1 MIESHVAL
9 PDLPTAPCL
18 KFLLCA
24 RAISR
29 TQRLGFVRVAFPKGI
44 PRLKALETLVLP
56 LHHRCIWSQWWELN
70 PHTLTYEVSTLPLGD
85 TATIGG

>member
-1 MIESHVAL
+1 MHMIESHAAL

-18 KFLLCA
+18 KFLLCTNA
-24 RAISR
+24 TSR
-29 TQRLGFVRVAFPKGI
+29 TQRLGFE

-56 LHHRCIWSQWWELN
+56 LHHPCIWSQWRELN
-70 PHTLTYEVSTLPLGD
+70 PHILTYEVSTFPLGD